1 MNIYI
6 ILYIYTYQIISNQ
19 FKSYKDE
26 LTDSPGLRI
35 EILQQ
40 LPGDGDQR
48 GILWVVGI
56 RDLTWRVW
64 VNWLDDLW
72 T

>member
-1 MNIYI
+1 MNMYT
-6 ILYIYTYQIISNQ
+6 YIYTQYYTHIKSYQINSNQ

-40 LPGDGDQR
+40 FPGDGDQR
-48 GILWVVGI
+48 GTLWVVGI
-56 RDLTWRVW
+56 RDLTWRV
-64 VNWLDDLW
+64 
-72 T
+72 